1 MLTLANDEKM
11 ECNLETVCYLRG
23 GTFNWED
30 KHFA

>member
-11 ECNLETVCYLRG
+11 ECNFATVCYLCG
-23 GTFNWED
+23 ETFNWED